1 MKTKYL
7 SLYSLLFFISCSQNN
22 DIKNLYTNE
31 STSIINIQ
39 EDLKQISHLD
49 SVFNDVTFLPL
60 ETKEECLISRISTLK
75 ISDSLIFINDNRRRL
90 LIFGKDGKFKIQIG
104 QSGEGPGEF
113 LDLKDFIINKDNIE
127 ILDFKKIE
135 TYNFEGC
142 I

>member
-90 LIFGKDGKFKIQIG
+90 LIFGKDGKFKIQIIKIKIG
-104 QSGEGPGEF
+104 R
-113 LDLKDFIINKDNIE
+113 KRII
-127 ILDFKKIE
+127 
-135 TYNFEGC
+135 TQ
-142 I
+142 